1 MTIEL
6 WMLMGSVV
14 VLFGTIVVQVLI
26 TIANNGLVSA
36 AGNRTDVAYPP
47 PGIAGRAERAVRNTV
62 YALAMFAPVVLTA
75 KVAGVSNDM
84 TVLGAQ
90 LFFYARIAYSVVY
103 VIGISWLRTAVWGVS
118 MAGIGLVMFALMG

>member
-1 MTIEL
+1 MTLEL
-6 WMLMGSVV
+6 WMLMGSIL

-26 TIANNGLVSA
+26 TLGNIGLVSA
-36 AGNRTDVAYPP
+36 MGNRTDVAYPP

-75 KVAGVSNDM
+75 KVAGISTDM

-90 LFFYARIAYSVVY
+90 LFFYARIAYSIVY
-103 VIGISWLRTAVWGVS
+103 IAGIPWLRTAVWAAS
-118 MAGIGLVMFALMG
+118 MIGIGMVMLALMG

>member
-1 MTIEL
+1 MTLEL
-6 WMLMGSVV
+6 WMLMGSVL

-26 TIANNGLVSA
+26 ALGNIGLVSA
-36 AGNRTDVAYPP
+36 MGNRTDVAYPP

-75 KVAGVSNDM
+75 KVAGISTDM

-90 LFFYARIAYSVVY
+90 LFFYARIAYSIVY
-103 VIGISWLRTAVWGVS
+103 IAGIPWLRTAVWSAS
-118 MAGIGLVMFALMG
+118 MIGIGMVMLALMG